1 MKRLLLDTN
10 IYGEM
15 IVDDHLNLIKEKLKQ
30 RGESFVI
37 FGISLIRRELRA
49 TPRKIKAGGGNLRIY
64 LLSLYDEL
72 VKQKNLEVTLETLA
86 LAEQYY
92 LLYRELGGSKGKD
105 EMTNDLLIVAC
116 AALKEMDIVVSE
128 DESTLKSEHALQA
141 YGFVNVIRKLRNP
154 HLISYQEFKHLLR

>member
-15 IVDDHLNLIKEKLKQ
+15 IVDDHLDFIKEKLKQ
-30 RGESFVI
+30 SGDSFAI
-37 FGISLIRRELRA
+37 FGISLIRKELRA
-49 TPRKIKAGGGNLRIY
+49 TPRKIKVSGVNLRIY

-72 VKQKNLEVTLETLA
+72 VKQKSLVINSETLA
-86 LAEQYY
+86 LAGQYY

-105 EMTNDLLIVAC
+105 EMANDLLIVAC

-141 YGFVNVIRKLRNP
+141 YAFVNIIRKLRNP
-154 HLISYQEFKHLLR
+154 HLISHEDFKKLLK

>member
-1 MKRLLLDTN
+1 MKRLLLDAN

-30 RGESFVI
+30 KSNSFVI
-37 FGISLIRRELRA
+37 FGITLIRKELRA

-72 VKQKNLEVTLETLA
+72 VKQKNLGITSETLT

-141 YGFVNVIRKLRNP
+141 YAFVNIIRKLRNP
-154 HLISYQEFKHLLR
+154 HLISYEEFKNLLR